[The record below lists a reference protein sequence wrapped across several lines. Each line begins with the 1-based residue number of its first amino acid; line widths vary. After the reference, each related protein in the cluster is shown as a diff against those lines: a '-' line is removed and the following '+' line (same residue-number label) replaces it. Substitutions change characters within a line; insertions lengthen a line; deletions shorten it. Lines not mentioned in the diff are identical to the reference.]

1 MTTPRRTDDPEER
14 RRYLEGRAAANE
26 IGWWHSIDFGD
37 GVSTSGYKTPERLAS
52 EVAQMRLPDLR
63 GKTVLDIGAWD
74 GFFSFEAERRGAARV
89 VALDHF
95 VWCLHTP
102 KQHQYVERCRRQGI
116 LPRPYEEVPEIWDPV
131 GLPGKS
137 GFDIAHEVLDS
148 RVESVVGDFM
158 ETDLDGLG
166 TFDAVFFL
174 GVLYHMKHPLLALER
189 LARLT
194 DGVAIIETE
203 AVEVPGFQDRALC
216 EFFESDE
223 LAGDFTNW
231 WAPNP
236 LALAKLCR
244 AAGFSRVE
252 AGPSPAVEAAVAPGS
267 STKRWKERLGGVGVT
282 EPAAAPK
289 ALNRFRTTVHAY
301 K

>member
-1 MTTPRRTDDPEER
+1 
-14 RRYLEGRAAANE
+14 
-26 IGWWHSIDFGD
+26 
-37 GVSTSGYKTPERLAS
+37 
-52 EVAQMRLPDLR
+52 MRLPDLQ
-63 GKTVLDIGAWD
+63 GKTVLDIGAWE

-102 KQHQYVERCRRQGI
+102 KQHQYVERCRQEGI
-116 LPRPYEEVPEIWDPV
+116 QPKPYEEVPEIWDPV

-137 GFDIAHEVLDS
+137 GFDIAHRVLDS

-158 ETDLDGLG
+158 ETDLDRLG
-166 TFDAVFFL
+166 TFDVVFFL
-174 GVLYHMKHPLLALER
+174 GVLYHMRHPLLSLER

-194 DGVAIIETE
+194 GEVAIIETE
-203 AVEVPGFQDRALC
+203 AIEVPGFEDHGMC

-231 WAPNP
+231 WAPNAT
-236 LALAKLCR
+236 ALAKLCR

-252 AGPSPAVEAAVAPGS
+252 AGTPSPV
-267 STKRWKERLGGVGVT
+267 
-282 EPAAAPK
+282 EPATAP
-289 ALNRFRTTVHAY
+289 AGEPQRWRDLVGRRLPPTPPQPAPLRRFRLTVHAY

>member
-1 MTTPRRTDDPEER
+1 MSSDTDER
-14 RRYLEGRAAANE
+14 RRYLEEMVAANE
-26 IGWWHSIDFGD
+26 IGWWHSIDFGA
-37 GVSTSGYKTPERLAS
+37 GVSTSGYKTRERLAS
-52 EVAQMRLPDLR
+52 EVAQMRLPDLQ
-63 GKTVLDIGAWD
+63 GKSVLDIGAWD

-102 KQHQYVERCRRQGI
+102 KQHQYVERCRQEGMQ
-116 LPRPYEEVPEIWDPV
+116 PKPYEEVPEIWDPL

-137 GFDIAHEVLDS
+137 GFDIAHKVLDS
-148 RVESVVGDFM
+148 RVESVVGNFM
-158 ETDLDGLG
+158 EVDLDSLG
-166 TFDAVFFL
+166 SFDVVFFL
-174 GVLYHMKHPLLALER
+174 GVLYHMKHPLLSLER

-194 DGVAIIETE
+194 REVAIIETE
-203 AVEVPGFQDRALC
+203 AIEVPGFEAHGMC

-236 LALAKLCR
+236 TALAKLCR

-252 AGPSPAVEAAVAPGS
+252 AGPTAV
-267 STKRWKERLGGVGVT
+267 
-282 EPAAAPK
+282 EPAASVPDQAANHWWKDLVGRRLSSPQPQSAP
-289 ALNRFRTTVHAY
+289 LRRFRTTIHAY
-301 K
+301 R

>member
-1 MTTPRRTDDPEER
+1 MGDAEDHRRH
-14 RRYLEGRAAANE
+14 LEAMVAAND

-37 GVSTSGYKTPERLAS
+37 GVRTSGYKTTDRLAA
-52 EVAQMRLPDLR
+52 EVANMRLPDLAGR
-63 GKTVLDIGAWD
+63 SVLDIGAWD
-74 GFFSFEAERRGAARV
+74 GYFSYEAERRGAARV

-102 KQHQYVERCRRQGI
+102 KQHQYVARCREEGVE
-116 LPRPYEEVPEIWDPV
+116 PKPYEEVPEIWDPV
-131 GLPGKS
+131 GLPGKR

-148 RVESVVGDFM
+148 AVESVVGDFM
-158 ETDLDGLG
+158 EVDLDALG
-166 TFDAVFFL
+166 SFDVVFFL
-174 GVLYHMKHPLLALER
+174 GVLYHMKNPLLSLER

-194 DGVAIIETE
+194 REVAIIETE
-203 AVEVPGFQDRALC
+203 AIEVPGYEALGMC

-223 LAGDFTNW
+223 LVGDYTNW

-236 LALAKLCR
+236 TALAKLCR

-252 AGPSPAVEAAVAPGS
+252 AGPPAPPPPAPPAAPAWRDLLARMGRPAPATSPAPL
-267 STKRWKERLGGVGVT
+267 R
-282 EPAAAPK
+282 
-289 ALNRFRTTVHAY
+289 RFRATVHAY

>member
-1 MTTPRRTDDPEER
+1 MSDTEER
-14 RRYLEGRAAANE
+14 RRQLEAMVAANE
-26 IGWWHSIDFGD
+26 IGWWHSIDFGH
-37 GVSTSGYKTPERLAS
+37 GVSTKGYKTRERLAS
-52 EVAQMRLPDLR
+52 EVDQMRLPDLH
-63 GKTVLDIGAWD
+63 GKSVLDIGAWD
-74 GFFSFEAERRGAARV
+74 GFFAYEAERRGAARV

-102 KQHQYVERCRRQGI
+102 KQHQYVERCRQQGI
-116 LPRPYEEVPEIWDPV
+116 QPKPYEEVPEIWDPV

-148 RVESVVGDFM
+148 KVESVIADFM
-158 ETDLDGLG
+158 EADLHALG
-166 TFDAVFFL
+166 TFDVVFFL
-174 GVLYHMKHPLLALER
+174 GVLYHMKNPLLSLER

-194 DGVAIIETE
+194 DEVAIIETE
-203 AVEVPGFQDRALC
+203 AVEVPGFEAHSLC
-216 EFFESDE
+216 EFFEADE

-236 LALAKLCR
+236 TALAKLCR

-252 AGPSPAVEAAVAPGS
+252 AGPPPPAEEQPAPPATGEGWRELIAR
-267 STKRWKERLGGVGVT
+267 RWR
-282 EPAAAPK
+282 PAPAGAP
-289 ALNRFRTTVHAY
+289 ADTLRRFRTTVHAY